1 MLGKHL
7 TRTNMKKFLT
17 RLDWIFDFY
26 FAYFLYGPTKVH
38 RYHKYMKDKWG
49 DRYESPTDF

>member
-1 MLGKHL
+1 
-7 TRTNMKKFLT
+7 MKKFLT

-49 DRYESPTDF
+49 EKYESPADF